1 MRDGRPVFLLHPSAF
16 ILLLKLHFLAM
27 KLTVN
32 GDSREVDVGETAR
45 TLVQRYGLDPQKV
58 AVELNR
64 RLLKS
69 DRYDEP
75 LKEGDE
81 IEIVTFVGG
90 G

>member
-1 MRDGRPVFLLHPSAF
+1 MNV
-16 ILLLKLHFLAM
+16 
-27 KLTVN
+27 TVN
-32 GDSREVDVGETAR
+32 GDLRELPDGETMRQLIAR
-45 TLVQRYGLDPQKV
+45 YQLDAGKV

-75 LKEGDE
+75 LNEGDE
-81 IEIVTFVGG
+81 VELVTFVGG

>member
-1 MRDGRPVFLLHPSAF
+1 ML
-16 ILLLKLHFLAM
+16 LHFLAM

-32 GDSREVDVGETAR
+32 GDSREVEVGETAR

-75 LKEGDE
+75 LKDGDE
-81 IEIVTFVGG
+81 VEIVTFVGG